1 MLPLSEVG
9 LQFQVSY
16 DLRYLQQ
23 VLSLFSLLSDKL
35 LFTVFTADAAYCK
48 ADSKALPECGGERL
62 GRLIRIGLLQ
72 LISSTEGV
80 QSQSVPE
87 TFMLNWM
94 RLRSVQSKFQQVI
107 VIATR

>member
-23 VLSLFSLLSDKL
+23 VRSLVSLLSDKL
-35 LFTVFTADAAYCK
+35 FTIFTADAAYCK
-48 ADSKALPECGGERL
+48 ADSTELPECGGERL

-87 TFMLNWM
+87 TFMLNWL
-94 RLRSVQSKFQQVI
+94 RLRSVQSQFQQVI